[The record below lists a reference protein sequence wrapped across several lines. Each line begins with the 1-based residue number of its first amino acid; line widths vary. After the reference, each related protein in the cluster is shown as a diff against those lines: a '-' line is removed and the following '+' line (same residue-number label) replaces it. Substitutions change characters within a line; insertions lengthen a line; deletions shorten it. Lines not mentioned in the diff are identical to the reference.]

1 VITMFYY
8 NAKYKFALP
17 GHSPSGIAGAIIA
30 ASAMPAGQLVRR
42 DFRKYPYLQ
51 HRLFDPQLY
60 LSSLDPHVAAGTV
73 VNLASWPW
81 FCPNV
86 VPEYDSDTHA
96 SVKHW
101 KDLHAGTLLQSWGS
115 CVPSDPQGIRRAAH
129 AAVRAQLALG
139 CETIVLPGPLTTI
152 ATQQFAAET
161 EWIDAGLEVCRA
173 LKVATPILATVAIS
187 DTVLRGVSP
196 PQNPLLHTITNQLSA
211 RADLAGAYIVLDQ
224 ASETGYVCTS
234 RDALL
239 SLLLL
244 IDDLIRGA
252 GKTVVVNYVG
262 TFGAVASAAGAS
274 VWSSGY
280 YLGQRRLKLADFEDK
295 IARAMP
301 RYHSLKLAGDVGL
314 QNDIERVYAEFGDRI
329 LTDTTDGMTLR
340 QALGAGTYPQ
350 TAPEWEYAQS
360 NITAAAGH
368 YTEVAFR
375 LGQLAT
381 LNPERRIETV
391 QRWLDGALVWSG
403 NLQRIGISQSS
414 QTELTHQAV
423 WLNAFQAWRS
433 HAGV

>member
-1 VITMFYY
+1 MFYY

-17 GHSPSGIAGAIIA
+17 GQSPSGIAGAIIA
-30 ASAMPAGQLVRR
+30 ASAMPSGQLARR

-51 HRLFDPQLY
+51 HRLFDSQLY
-60 LSSLDPHVAAGTV
+60 LSSLDPNVSAKSV

-81 FCPNV
+81 FCPNA
-86 VPEYDSDTHA
+86 VPEYDSGTHA

-101 KDLHAGTLLQSWGS
+101 KELHANTLLQSWS
-115 CVPSDPQGIRRAAH
+115 NRLPSDPQAIRSAARAAIQ
-129 AAVRAQLALG
+129 AQLALG
-139 CETIVLPGPLTTI
+139 CEMVILPGPLTTI
-152 ATQQFAAET
+152 ATQQFATET

-173 LKVATPILATVAIS
+173 LKVAAPVLATVAIS
-187 DTVLRGVSP
+187 DAVLRGVSP

-211 RADLAGAYIVLDQ
+211 RSDLAGAYIVVEQ

-234 RDALL
+234 RDTLL

-252 GKTVVVNYVG
+252 GKTALVNYVG
-262 TFGAVASAAGAS
+262 TFGAVASAVGAS

-280 YLGQRRLKLADFEDK
+280 YLSQRRLKLADFEDK

-314 QNDIERVYAEFGDRI
+314 QVDLEHIYEQFGDRI
-329 LTDTTDGMTLR
+329 LTDTNDGVTLQ
-340 QALGAGTYPQ
+340 QALAAGTYPGS
-350 TAPEWEYAQS
+350 APEWEYAQS

-368 YTEVAFR
+368 YNEVAFR

-381 LNPERRIETV
+381 LNQDRRIETV
-391 QRWLDGALVWSG
+391 QRWLEGAVAWSG
-403 NLQRIGISQSS
+403 NLQRIGINQSS
-414 QTELTHQAV
+414 QTELVHQAV
-423 WLNAFQAWRS
+423 WLDAFRAWRS
-433 HAGV
+433 YASL